1 MPNSTKR
8 KTTTT
13 TSTQNERAKVAEAAN
28 VLLNESKKYA
38 HELYEEGLDKV
49 NDAQSHAKE
58 YGDEVVDKVK
68 KNPVTSILV
77 AAGVGFLLSSLLR
90 K

>member
-28 VLLNESKKYA
+28 VLLNE
-38 HELYEEGLDKV
+38 L
-49 NDAQSHAKE
+49 
-58 YGDEVVDKVK
+58 
-68 KNPVTSILV
+68 
-77 AAGVGFLLSSLLR
+77 
-90 K
+90 